1 MLDSEHENP
10 ELIWNEDTRKKV
22 AKVVSEE
29 CGKLFQ
35 SQKQSSETLW
45 SVPENFQLSLEDVS
59 GEVVVSGVYLR
70 LFAANPGWVLRR
82 PKQFMEDLLENML
95 VTSAVYNIE
104 HVITHPQVLMSGSDA
119 QKLTL
124 VTDSLVR
131 LLEVQAAL
139 LDQLPATGYLNRVL
153 SSMNTLGETGQKSGI
168 LLLHVVSKNSVCVDS
183 LANCDSVPP
192 LHRLLII

>member
-1 MLDSEHENP
+1 
-10 ELIWNEDTRKKV
+10 
-22 AKVVSEE
+22 
-29 CGKLFQ
+29 
-35 SQKQSSETLW
+35 
-45 SVPENFQLSLEDVS
+45 
-59 GEVVVSGVYLR
+59 
-70 LFAANPGWVLRR
+70 
-82 PKQFMEDLLENML
+82 
-95 VTSAVYNIE
+95 
-104 HVITHPQVLMSGSDA
+104 MSGTDA

-153 SSMNTLGETGQKSGI
+153 SSMNTLGESGQKSGI

-192 LHRLLII
+192 LHRSVRPQHYNSEC

>member
-1 MLDSEHENP
+1 
-10 ELIWNEDTRKKV
+10 
-22 AKVVSEE
+22 
-29 CGKLFQ
+29 
-35 SQKQSSETLW
+35 
-45 SVPENFQLSLEDVS
+45 
-59 GEVVVSGVYLR
+59 
-70 LFAANPGWVLRR
+70 
-82 PKQFMEDLLENML
+82 
-95 VTSAVYNIE
+95 
-104 HVITHPQVLMSGSDA
+104 MSGSDA

-192 LHRLLII
+192 LHRLLNKAVSLPSI

>member
-1 MLDSEHENP
+1 M
-10 ELIWNEDTRKKV
+10 
-22 AKVVSEE
+22 
-29 CGKLFQ
+29 
-35 SQKQSSETLW
+35 SSH
-45 SVPENFQLSLEDVS
+45 
-59 GEVVVSGVYLR
+59 
-70 LFAANPGWVLRR
+70 
-82 PKQFMEDLLENML
+82 
-95 VTSAVYNIE
+95 I
-104 HVITHPQVLMSGSDA
+104 PQVLMSGSDA

-192 LHRLLII
+192 LHRLLNKAVSLPSI